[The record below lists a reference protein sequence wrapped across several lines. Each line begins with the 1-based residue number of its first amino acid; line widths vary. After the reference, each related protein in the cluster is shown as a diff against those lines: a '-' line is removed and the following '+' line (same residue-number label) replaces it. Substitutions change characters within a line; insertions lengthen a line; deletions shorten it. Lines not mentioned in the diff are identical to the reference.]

1 MALGINIVLGADT
14 VHFNNNIRRATRQ
27 AEQQLNGLAGIAK
40 KAFDR
45 IGAINVIGGA
55 LSAQNLIQT
64 ADAMQSLASKVKITT
79 VSAQEYTD
87 TMERLRQISNA
98 NQAEISATVGLYA
111 SSKRALDALGKS
123 QNDVLLFT
131 ENLTKAMAVGG
142 GSAEEQKNALTQL
155 GQALNMGALKGQ
167 EFNSVS
173 AQAPI
178 ILDLLVEKL
187 GVSRAE
193 LKKMGSDGELTA
205 NVIFDALAT
214 AGAKL
219 DGYIAQM
226 PITVSGALTVIKNE
240 YGNLVHDVMNG
251 QNGISQ
257 VIVNSLLWVGENF
270 RTLVG
275 IGATVATI
283 MGVQV
288 AHSFL
293 LAKLGATGLVASLQ
307 NMIVS
312 TATASKNFV
321 ANAYSLDSYNRA
333 VARLIAIKTL
343 ASAKVVQFTET
354 IAGFMVGGVL
364 NGAIAIDV
372 LRAKISTGTATIKG
386 YTASLVSL
394 YRTKGI
400 LGGSVALSARGLDV
414 FRTKLLT
421 TWTAIRGYTASI
433 LTVNNAKRAFIGTTV
448 LASNAITAF
457 GTRLVAVGGLINRHP
472 LIFLATVIGTA
483 LVGTKG
489 LKGAM
494 DDLGKTVAVTGV
506 LFENFAKGAVE
517 GISLLWGQTLD
528 FLNSFGKNTKTATTQ
543 GQGAFG
549 NFFKTTNSGFLGV
562 IEVFAKSFDAIGAGI
577 IAFAKTAIH
586 NIKQVPRA
594 IGSVFAQMANVAVG
608 AINWAMRKISDGLNA
623 GIEKINEVIRG
634 LNGVAETLG
643 FASIPEIAKVGT
655 VQLATIQYQAPQ
667 YTSIQENY
675 QNPKALQNGLNNAIA
690 QSKQVAQANQYTAGS
705 YGELGQSAEKAGKK
719 INKAGKQAKEAS
731 QTIQNEAEKAKEA
744 WEALEKQI
752 KEVYQDQLFDWEKQR
767 WTMNNPFE
775 SELSKVSFEIEHSAG
790 KFNKASSEVK
800 NNLIQFAKEMDTAK
814 ANFDLLGVHK
824 DVSKQLALMQSQGSK
839 FLELAYDLQDTGNA
853 LHLASEANKKAI
865 LNQVATLEMENYVWQ
880 AKESVTEKER
890 ELERLLTE
898 SDLQKEL
905 LQIEQTREQTLKQY
919 NYLFNKGFE
928 EQFEY
933 IKRQADALAGMESR
947 LVIQTAY
954 NSLINELKTDDEKR
968 TETLTEQLRVL
979 SAMSQLGNST
989 KAAFEKIAQNSLSYD
1004 YQAFKMPELSL
1015 TDKIAEKASALTDT
1029 YFKIFDELAKQRN
1042 RNQLDEITY
1051 QERILTLQQSY
1062 ANSRLKVEQDLAAA
1076 RVALYNENLATA
1088 NSVFDTLA
1096 DFTKNYASESSSAY
1110 RSMFFV
1116 AKSIN
1121 LATAGMNLW
1130 LAASDTFAKTQGT
1143 IWQKMGAA
1151 ALAVAKG
1158 GQFVAMIKAITPIG
1172 QAHDGIMSVPKS
1184 GTWNLEKGERVL
1196 PKHTAQNLDNTLSRL
1211 QGNGG
1216 GQVVNVNVTVNA
1228 NNGDVES
1235 SHTLGKNLGNAIK
1248 LAVQQELR
1256 REKMQGGALY
1266 GR

>member
-27 AEQQLNGLAGIAK
+27 AEQQLNGLAGVAK

-55 LSAQNLIQT
+55 LSTQNLIQT

-79 VSAQEYTD
+79 ISAQEYTD

-98 NQAEISATVGLYA
+98 NQAEISATVELYS

-193 LKKMGSDGELTA
+193 LKKMGSDGKLTA

-257 VIVNSLLWVGENF
+257 AIVNSLLWVGENF

-275 IGATVATI
+275 VGATVATV

-293 LAKLGATGLVASLQ
+293 LAKLGTTGLIASLQ

-312 TATASKNFV
+312 TATASKSFI
-321 ANAYSLDSYNRA
+321 ANAYSLETYNTK

-343 ASAKVVQFTET
+343 ATTKVVQFTET
-354 IAGFMVGGVL
+354 VAGFMVGGIL

-372 LRAKISTGTATIKG
+372 FKAKIGTAIATING

-400 LGGSVALSARGLDV
+400 LGGSVALSARAFDV
-414 FRTKLLT
+414 FYTKVLA
-421 TWTAIRGYTASI
+421 TWTTIKGYTTSI
-433 LTVNNAKRAFIGTTV
+433 LTANHAKRAFIGTTV
-448 LASNAITAF
+448 LASNTITAF
-457 GTRLVAVGGLINRHP
+457 GTRLVAVGSLINRHP

-483 LVGTKG
+483 MVGTKG

-506 LFENFAKGAVE
+506 LFENFAKGVVE

-528 FLNSFGKNTKTATTQ
+528 FLNSFGKNTKTATVQ

-549 NFFKTTNSGFLGV
+549 GFFKTTNSGFLGV
-562 IEVFAKSFDAIGAGI
+562 IEIFAKSFDVIGAGI
-577 IAFAKTAIH
+577 VAFAKTAIH

-594 IGSVFAQMANVAVG
+594 IGSAFAQMANVAVD
-608 AINWAMRKISDGLNA
+608 AINWAMVKISNGLNV
-623 GIEKINEVIRG
+623 GIDKVNDVITG
-634 LNGVAETLG
+634 LNGVAGAVG
-643 FASIPEIAKVGT
+643 FSSIPTISKVGA
-655 VQLATIQYQAPQ
+655 VQLGHFRYTAPD
-667 YTSIQENY
+667 YTNISENFE
-675 QNPKALQNGLNNAIA
+675 NPKALQTALNNAVA
-690 QSKQVAQANQYTAGS
+690 QSKKTAQANQYTAGS
-705 YGELGQSAEKAGKK
+705 YGELGESASQAGKK
-719 INKAGKQAKEAS
+719 MERAGSQAKKSAKDIKDGAKSLSETQKAFAELMKVYGEQMAEWSKKLWDLKSPFSSEAHQVEFEILHGKFKSLNNEYKLSLRNEAS
-731 QTIQNEAEKAKEA
+731 FVDRAIADNDIQKIIRDNKKSISLLSFQENQIAKMVMDLNDKSNNLYLGSDKNKKELMRSVI
-744 WEALEKQI
+744 ELDFNKINYELEKENENLLSQLNLLSI
-752 KEVYQDQLFDWEKQR
+752 K
-767 WTMNNPFE
+767 
-775 SELSKVSFEIEHSAG
+775 SELAK
-790 KFNKASSEVK
+790 
-800 NNLIQFAKEMDTAK
+800 NLISQQQEQNQSLQVYKDLLKKGVILQDEYDFLKEKFENTRQLKEM
-814 ANFDLLGVHK
+814 V
-824 DVSKQLALMQSQGSK
+824 
-839 FLELAYDLQDTGNA
+839 
-853 LHLASEANKKAI
+853 
-865 LNQVATLEMENYVWQ
+865 
-880 AKESVTEKER
+880 
-890 ELERLLTE
+890 
-898 SDLQKEL
+898 
-905 LQIEQTREQTLKQY
+905 
-919 NYLFNKGFE
+919 
-928 EQFEY
+928 
-933 IKRQADALAGMESR
+933 
-947 LVIQTAY
+947 VIQTAY
-954 NSLINELKTDDEKR
+954 NSLITDLKTDGEKR
-968 TETLTEQLRVL
+968 TDALNEQLNVL
-979 SAMSQLGNST
+979 GRMSKLGDANL
-989 KAAFEKIAQNSLSYD
+989 AFSKLMQTSLNYD
-1004 YQAFKMPELSL
+1004 YQTFKIPELS
-1015 TDKIAEKASALTDT
+1015 TMDKITEKASNLTNT
-1029 YFKIFDELAKQRN
+1029 YNQILTVLAEQRQQN
-1042 RNQLDEITY
+1042 LLDETAY
-1051 QERILTLQQSY
+1051 QDSLLTLQQSY
-1062 ANSRLKVEQDLAAA
+1062 ANSRLRVEQDLAAA
-1076 RVALYNENLATA
+1076 KIVLYNENLATA
-1088 NSVFDTLA
+1088 SSVFESLA
-1096 DFTKNYASESSSAY
+1096 DFTKHYASESSSAY
-1110 RSMFFV
+1110 RSLFFM
-1116 AKSIN
+1116 AKSVN

-1130 LAASDTFAKTQGT
+1130 LAASDAFAKTQGSV
-1143 IWQKMGAA
+1143 WQKTAA
-1151 ALAVAKG
+1151 AAIAVAKG
-1158 GQFVAMIKAITPIG
+1158 GQFIAMIKAMTPIG

-1196 PKHTAQNLDNTLSRL
+1196 PKHTAQNLDNTLNRL
-1211 QGNGG
+1211 QGNGS
-1216 GQVVNVNVTVNA
+1216 GQVINVNVTVNA
-1228 NNGDVES
+1228 NGGDVQS
-1235 SHTLGKNLGNAIK
+1235 SHDMGKNLGNAIK
-1248 LAVQQELR
+1248 LAVQTELQKER
-1256 REKMQGGALY
+1256 RQGRLLY